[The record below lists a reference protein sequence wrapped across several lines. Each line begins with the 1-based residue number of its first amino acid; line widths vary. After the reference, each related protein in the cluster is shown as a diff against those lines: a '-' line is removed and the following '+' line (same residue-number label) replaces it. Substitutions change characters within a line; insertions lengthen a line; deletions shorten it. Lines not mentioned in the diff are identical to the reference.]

1 MQTRSRFAVLFS
13 ALLATVLLFA
23 GCSSS
28 GSTSVADLPE
38 AATLLSD
45 SQKATAALK
54 SVHIELGVTGEI
66 ESLPIEKLSGDLS
79 NVPAVVA
86 KGKANIIFLGQKVE
100 DVEFVVVDGTLY
112 GALTPGSWTD
122 FGPAADIYDPSAIL
136 NPQTG
141 LANVLANFSD
151 PKNDSTEEINGVE
164 TVKITGTVSADAV
177 NKLAP
182 SIKAKDAVPGTA
194 WVRTDGDH
202 ALVQAKL
209 DISEG
214 NSVQMTLS
222 NWDEPVTVEKPAV

>member
-1 MQTRSRFAVLFS
+1 MRPRFAVLFS

-28 GSTSVADLPE
+28 NTSTADLPE

-45 SQKATAALK
+45 SQKSTAALK
-54 SVHIELGVTGEI
+54 SVHLELGVTGTI
-66 ESLPIEKLSGDLS
+66 EGLPIESLSGDLA
-79 NVPAVVA
+79 NEPAVA
-86 KGKANIIFLGQKVE
+86 AQGKATIIFLGQKVE
-100 DVEFVVVDGTLY
+100 DVEFVVADGVLY

-122 FGPAADIYDPSAIL
+122 FGPASDIYDVSAIL
-136 NPQTG
+136 NPEKG
-141 LANVLANFSD
+141 LANILANMTD
-151 PKNDSTEEINGVE
+151 PKNDSVEEISGVE
-164 TVKITGTVSADAV
+164 AVKITGTVSADAV
-177 NKLAP
+177 NKIAP
-182 SIKAKDAVPGTA
+182 DIKATAPVPGTA

-222 NWDEPVTVEKPAV
+222 KWDEPVTVTKPAV